1 MTASLCSPTIPMP
14 HCAVQLFIAASPA
27 RQAYYR
33 QLLEAIGLP
42 GLMLVERGDA
52 DAVLLAEGGESLLD
66 ASLPGLAE
74 PELASLLPR
83 CVGTVVT
90 PEYPSLLEGL
100 SRLQSLL
107 YEDGPQTGDHRD
119 GLVAISPLM
128 RQLRNT
134 VAQLAGKP
142 VTVMITGPSGAGKEL
157 VARAIHRM
165 SERAQ
170 GPFVPINCG
179 AIPRE
184 LLESELFGH
193 ERGAFTGAIS
203 SRAGRFELAHG
214 GTLFLD
220 EIGDMPLD
228 MQVKILRAIQE
239 RSFERVGS
247 CESRTADVRIVAAT
261 HRDLPSMIADGQFR
275 EDLYYRLNVFPL
287 SIPPLSERRE
297 DIPALIDS
305 LSVRLAE
312 EGLPLPRFTPAALDA
327 LQGYDWPGNVRELAN
342 LLERLAVSYPDKLVG
357 VHDLPGYCRGDRSAW
372 IAPSGGGE
380 LPSPDSGLSLKEELA
395 ALERRRITQALEASG
410 QVVSRAAER
419 LGLRRTTLIE
429 KMRKYGIAAA

>member
-1 MTASLCSPTIPMP
+1 M
-14 HCAVQLFIAASPA
+14 
-27 RQAYYR
+27 
-33 QLLEAIGLP
+33 P
-42 GLMLVERGDA
+42 GLRLVDQECA
-52 DAVLLAEGGESLLD
+52 NAILLADGGESLPCCT
-66 ASLPGLAE
+66 LPGLAE
-74 PELASLLPR
+74 PGLESLLSS
-83 CVGTVVT
+83 CVGTVTT

-100 SRLQSLL
+100 SRLQSVMSG
-107 YEDGPQTGDHRD
+107 DGALPVDQRD
-119 GLVAISPLM
+119 GLVAVSPVM
-128 RQLRNT
+128 RQLRQT
-134 VAQLAGKP
+134 VAQLASKP

-157 VARAIHRM
+157 VARAIHRL
-165 SERAQ
+165 SGRAQ

-203 SRAGRFELAHG
+203 SRAGRFELADG

-247 CESRTADVRIVAAT
+247 SQSRTADVRIVAAT
-261 HRDLPSMIADGQFR
+261 HRDLPAMIAEGRFR

-287 SIPPLSERRE
+287 CVPPLCERRE

-305 LSVRLAE
+305 LSRHLIE
-312 EGLPLPRFTPAALDA
+312 EGLRLPRLTPAAMDA

-342 LLERLAVSYPDKLVG
+342 LLERLAVSCPDKLVG
-357 VHDLPGYCRGDRSAW
+357 VHDLPACCRANTSAW
-372 IAPSGGGE
+372 VVPDRCAEGE
-380 LPSPDSGLSLKEELA
+380 LAETSLSLKEELA
-395 ALERRRITQALEASG
+395 ALERQRIAQALEASG